1 MRRVAS
7 HLWQGTIPDNKVRNS
22 EKLVL
27 YSNACEYAVRALIH
41 LAGAPAGKVA
51 ALQDLAQA
59 EDIPAP
65 FLGKILQ
72 VVVRAGL
79 LRSAKG
85 PGGGYALAHPARRI
99 TLLDVKRAVD
109 GTADLEGCAVGL
121 ARCSDEMPCPQHQTW
136 KPLREAIK
144 RYLATTTLADM
155 ATALAKKRALL
166 RAARED
172 ERRWRPMRRGRQ
184 KTR

>member
-1 MRRVAS
+1 M
-7 HLWQGTIPDNKVRNS
+7 
-22 EKLVL
+22 L
-27 YSNACEYAVRALIH
+27 YSNACEYAVRALTH
-41 LAGAPAGKVA
+41 LAGAPAGELVP
-51 ALQDLAQA
+51 LQDLAQA

-72 VVVRAGL
+72 AVVRAGL

-85 PGGGYALAHPARRI
+85 PRGGYALARPAKMI
-99 TLLDVKRAVD
+99 TLLDVKRIID

-155 ATALAKKRALL
+155 ATALAKKRALI

-172 ERRWRPMRRGRQ
+172 ERALRRTRGSRE